1 VTLVNNVIK
10 FYSALLFISTVGV
23 TAYAQSKTD
32 SAKTDSLKHL
42 QGVTVKGYLSEQPLL
57 NVPASVSVLT
67 PEQLKMQ
74 PGNSLVPAMNTIP
87 GVRMEERSPGS
98 FRLAIRG
105 SLIRS
110 PFAVRDVKTYF
121 DEIPLTDA
129 GGNTYLGSID
139 VNSLYSIEVLKG
151 PDGSLF
157 GANSGGVVLLN
168 SINPNTGNFASVGM
182 NGGSYGLYH
191 ENAAVQNQ
199 TGNNLLNVNQSYQT
213 YDGYRKNSAMH
224 KDYVQVEDRLKYAG
238 NDQLKFLGFYSNL
251 YYQTPGGLTLAQEQA
266 DPTDARLA
274 TKTSGSAQDLK
285 AAIFDKMLFGGVV
298 NEVHITNTLR
308 NVFTVFGGHVD
319 FTNPSFTTY
328 EHRIENTYGLRTYFE
343 LISGEPKT
351 NFNWKLNLGGEWE
364 QTNSAVGDYGNNH
377 GAPDTTQTQDN
388 IHTNQHFI
396 FTRFEAH
403 IYKKLQIEA
412 ALSLNNY
419 SYAFENLYPL
429 KQTTYTNRPFNTELM
444 PRLALSY
451 QVTNDFIWRASLSRG
466 YSTPATSEVRG
477 TDHIINP
484 TLQAQDGYN
493 YETGFRLR
501 DKTERFLLDAS
512 VFYYRLNNAIV
523 QLQHTDGTTYYT
535 NVGGTNQPGLEAYF
549 TGWLV
554 KQNTSSF
561 VRGLQFNQSYTLSKF
576 TFRDYMDPTKNYSGN
591 NLTGVPRQAVVSSV
605 TVLFPKGFYLISQFS
620 FTDSAPLNDANT
632 IYVGSYHLLG
642 GKAGW
647 KYQLKGKTEIEIFAG
662 AENIL
667 NEHYSLGDDL
677 NAALNRFYNPAA
689 LRNYYG
695 GFSLKF

>member
-1 VTLVNNVIK
+1 M
-10 FYSALLFISTVGV
+10 FISTIGV
-23 TAYAQSKTD
+23 TAYAQTKTD
-32 SAKTDSLKHL
+32 SAKADSVKHL

-168 SINPNTGNFASVGM
+168 AINPNAGNFASVGM

-266 DPTDARLA
+266 APTDARLA

-403 IYKKLQIEA
+403 IYKKLQVEA

-535 NVGGTNQPGLEAYF
+535 NVGGANQPGLEAYF

-554 KQNTSSF
+554 QQNTSSF

-576 TFRDYMDPTKNYSGN
+576 TFRDYMDVTKNYSGN
-591 NLTGVPRQAVVSSV
+591 NLTGVPRQAIVSSV
-605 TVLFPKGFYLISQFS
+605 TVLFPKGFYFISQFS

-662 AENIL
+662 ADNIL

-695 GFSLKF
+695 GFSVKF

>member
-1 VTLVNNVIK
+1 
-10 FYSALLFISTVGV
+10 LFISTIGV
-23 TAYAQSKTD
+23 TAYAQTKTD
-32 SAKTDSLKHL
+32 SAKADSVKHL

-168 SINPNTGNFASVGM
+168 AINPNAGNFASVGM

-266 DPTDARLA
+266 APTDARLA

-403 IYKKLQIEA
+403 IYKKLQVEA

-535 NVGGTNQPGLEAYF
+535 NVGGANQPGLEAYF

-554 KQNTSSF
+554 QQNTSSF

-576 TFRDYMDPTKNYSGN
+576 TFRDYMDVTKNYSGN
-591 NLTGVPRQAVVSSV
+591 NLTGVPRQAIVSSV
-605 TVLFPKGFYLISQFS
+605 TVLFPKGFYFISQFS

-662 AENIL
+662 ADNIL

-695 GFSLKF
+695 GFSVKF

>member
-1 VTLVNNVIK
+1 MIK
-10 FYSALLFISTVGV
+10 FYFFFLFILTCRF
-23 TAYAQSKTD
+23 AANAQTKVD
-32 SAKTDSLKHL
+32 SAKTDSAKRLDI
-42 QGVTVKGYLSEQPLL
+42 VTVKGYLSDQPLL
-57 NVPASVSVLT
+57 SVPASVSTLS
-67 PEQLKMQ
+67 PEQLKTQ
-74 PGNSLVPAMNTIP
+74 PGNSMVPAMNTIP

-139 VNSLYSIEVLKG
+139 VNSINSIEVLKG

-168 SINPNTGNFASVGM
+168 AINPNAGNFASVGT
-182 NGGSYGLYH
+182 NAGSYGLFH

-199 TGNNLLNVNQSYQT
+199 TGNNLVNINQSYQR
-213 YDGYRKNSAMH
+213 YDGYRQNSAMH
-224 KDYVQVEDRLKYAG
+224 KDYLQIEDRLKYAG

-285 AAIFDKMLFGGVV
+285 AAIFDKMLFGGLV
-298 NEVHITNTLR
+298 NEVHITDKLR
-308 NVFTVFGGHVD
+308 NVLTVFGGHVD

-343 LISGEPKT
+343 LFSGEQKT
-351 NFNWKLNLGGEWE
+351 NFYWKLNLGGEWE

-388 IHTNQHFI
+388 INTNQHFI
-396 FTRFEAH
+396 FTRFEGH
-403 IYKKLQIEA
+403 IYKKLQVEA

-419 SYAFENLYPL
+419 DYWFENLYPL
-429 KQTTYTNRPFNTELM
+429 KQTGYTKRPFNAELM

-451 QVTNDFIWRASLSRG
+451 QITNDFIWRATLSRG
-466 YSTPATSEVRG
+466 YSTPATGEVRG

-501 DKTERFLLDAS
+501 DKHERFLLDAS

-523 QLQHTDGTTYYT
+523 QLEHADGSTYYT
-535 NVGGTNQPGLEAYF
+535 NVGGTNQPGLEVYF
-549 TGWLV
+549 TGWLIQ
-554 KQNTSSF
+554 KNTSSF
-561 VRGLQFNQSYTLSKF
+561 VRGLQFNQSYTLDKF
-576 TFRDYMDPTKNYSGN
+576 TFRDYQDPTKNYSGN
-591 NLTGVPRQAVVSSV
+591 NLTGVPRQDIVSSF
-605 TVLFPKGFYLISQFS
+605 TILFPKGFYFLSQYS

-632 IYVGSYHLLG
+632 IYVGSYNLLG
-642 GKAGW
+642 SKAGW
-647 KYQLKGKTEIEIFAG
+647 KCLLNHKTEIEIFAG
-662 AENIL
+662 VDNLL
-667 NEHYSLGDDL
+667 NTHYSLGDDL